1 MKRPLSPST
10 AQEAAE
16 RATKMAKVADDS
28 AKQDFRTRSR
38 VEYEEKRDEGRFSS
52 ARKTCCALDEK
63 AGVKVSY
70 SCHYSDSVPWDTGH
84 LIVMVY
90 CSLMS

>member
-1 MKRPLSPST
+1 MKRPLSPTT

-28 AKQDFRTRSR
+28 VKQDFRTRSR

-52 ARKTCCALDEK
+52 ARKTCSSLDEK
-63 AGVKVSY
+63 AGVTVGY
-70 SCHYSDSVPWDTGH
+70 ACHCSGTVGH
-84 LIVMVY
+84 RRI
-90 CSLMS
+90 

>member
-1 MKRPLSPST
+1 MKRPLSPTT

-28 AKQDFRTRSR
+28 VKQDFRTRSR

-52 ARKTCCALDEK
+52 ARKTCSSLDDK
-63 AGVKVSY
+63 AGVTVSY
-70 SCHYSDSVPWDTGH
+70 GCHCSGTVGH
-84 LIVMVY
+84 RRI
-90 CSLMS
+90 